1 MLRRKD
7 GECLLKRIPVEL
19 ILFVF
24 TCSDSDPLSMW
35 IEKKTDSRSV
45 SLIGMQKQTDEI
57 TRIKST

>member
-35 IEKKTDSRSV
+35 IEKKADSRSV
-45 SLIGMQKQTDEI
+45 SLTGM
-57 TRIKST
+57 